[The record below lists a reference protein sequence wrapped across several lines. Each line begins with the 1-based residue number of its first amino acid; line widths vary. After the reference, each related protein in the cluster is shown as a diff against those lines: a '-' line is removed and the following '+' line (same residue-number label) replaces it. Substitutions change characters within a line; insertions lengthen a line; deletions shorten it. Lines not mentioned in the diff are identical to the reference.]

1 MREKINTIVKM
12 IINNKVIIFL
22 NHLPKIFSIY
32 GLIFIPVINYFI
44 VICYLK
50 SSCFRIVKSLGI
62 LMLPINSENMIS
74 FVKINLNSID
84 SKRGE
89 NLMPKEKEEKDW
101 SIWIVLGI
109 LFLILIWSLFAGK
122 FPPW

>member
-1 MREKINTIVKM
+1 
-12 IINNKVIIFL
+12 
-22 NHLPKIFSIY
+22 
-32 GLIFIPVINYFI
+32 
-44 VICYLK
+44 
-50 SSCFRIVKSLGI
+50 
-62 LMLPINSENMIS
+62 MLPINSENMIS